1 MTTNLPI
8 QPSGETQTFY
18 FSTAARITKLLGSE
32 SVANPIIALLEL
44 IKNAYDADATELK
57 IIFENLRLGTGRI
70 RVIDNGIGM
79 DANDIQRKWM
89 RAATDDKE
97 REPISKKGRRKIGEK
112 GIGRFATQRLAKK
125 LTLISKPEDK
135 TDGCCL
141 VVNWADFEKPN
152 ADFEKVENKCY
163 PFKKKKS
170 EHGLEIHLD
179 DLNEKWDSEYIK
191 KFRQDVA
198 LIIPPSSQ
206 SPDFKVKVISDEFKE
221 VSGEIKSRFL
231 KDADFVFSGKLE
243 KDGTVKYKLK
253 TIDGKEYVDKDTLK
267 EFACGPLEFVLYFF
281 YLGDTPYL
289 IAPKHP
295 RNYQI
300 RRSLLEDFGGIK
312 LYRDNFRVKP
322 FGDKDND
329 WLSLDQERINSP
341 GVYPGRSQMFGY
353 VKITKDKNPHIVDI
367 TTREGIVSNPAF
379 QDMVKFIKGSLKF
392 FSKKRAEIEGKTKGK
407 SKKKKTKTKTSLI
420 KESFKKIKETPKLST
435 LPAELVDKL
444 PSEVKIVCDE
454 VNGCLYYGFF
464 NAAAVMMRKT
474 LEVATIIKFKQEN
487 KENLILKAGEY
498 EELPAR
504 VEIAKQNNMISKKI
518 AEKLIKDNKIK
529 LFGDTAAHSFRVQ
542 IKEEDIS
549 PMRDQLRLVLED
561 MALKKS

>member
-8 QPSGETQTFY
+8 QPSGEAQTFY

-44 IKNAYDADATELK
+44 IKNAYDADATEVK
-57 IIFENLRLGTGRI
+57 IIFENLRLGTGKI
-70 RVIDNGIGM
+70 KVIDNGIGM
-79 DANDIQRKWM
+79 DASDIQRKWM

-97 REPISKKGRRKIGEK
+97 RQPVSKKGRRKIGEK

-141 VVNWADFEKPN
+141 MVNWADFEKPN

-163 PFKKKKS
+163 PFKKKKG

-179 DLNEKWDSEYIK
+179 DLNEKWDSESIK

-206 SPDFKVKVISDEFKE
+206 SPDFKVRVISDEFKE
-221 VSGEIKSRFL
+221 ASGDIKSRFL

-243 KDGTVKYKLK
+243 KDGTVNYKLK
-253 TIDGKEYVDKDTLK
+253 TINGREYKESDTLK
-267 EFACGPLEFVLYFF
+267 EFTCGPLEFVLYFF
-281 YLGDTPYL
+281 YLGETPYL
-289 IAPKHP
+289 IAPEHP
-295 RNYQI
+295 RNYQA
-300 RRSLLEDFGGIK
+300 RRCILEDFGGIK

-329 WLSLDQERINSP
+329 WLGLDQERINNP

-353 VKITKDKNPHIVDI
+353 VKINKDKNPQIVDI
-367 TTREGIVSNPAF
+367 TTREGIVSNTAF
-379 QDMVKFIKGSLKF
+379 QDMTKFIKGSLKF
-392 FSKKRAEIEGKTKGK
+392 FSKKRAEIEGKSKNKTKR
-407 SKKKKTKTKTSLI
+407 KKTKKKTSLI
-420 KESFKKIKETPKLST
+420 KESFRKPKEAPKFAP
-435 LPAELVDKL
+435 LPPDLVDRL
-444 PSEVKIVCDE
+444 PLAVKVICNE

-464 NAAAVMMRKT
+464 SAAAVMMRKA
-474 LEVATIIKFKQEN
+474 LEAAIIIKFQQEGRH
-487 KENLILKAGEY
+487 NLIFKNGEY
-498 EELPAR
+498 DELPAR
-504 VEIAKQNNMISKKI
+504 IETAKQNNFISKKI

-542 IKEEDIS
+542 IREDDIS

-561 MALKKS
+561 MSLKKK